1 MCEEGYIL
9 KNGVCCKVEIP
20 TPKCI
25 YNSFFDGV
33 KCVCK
38 EGFFELAPGICATCP
53 PLMWWNGKKC
63 TFDREC
69 WTGYAWDENKQ
80 CCVPEAQ
87 ICGING
93 MWNGN

>member
-9 KNGVCCKVEIP
+9 KHGKCCKVEIP

-33 KCVCK
+33 KCVCN
-38 EGFFELAPGICATCP
+38 EGFFELSPGICATCP

-63 TFDREC
+63 AFD
-69 WTGYAWDENKQ
+69 K
-80 CCVPEAQ
+80 
-87 ICGING
+87 
-93 MWNGN
+93 